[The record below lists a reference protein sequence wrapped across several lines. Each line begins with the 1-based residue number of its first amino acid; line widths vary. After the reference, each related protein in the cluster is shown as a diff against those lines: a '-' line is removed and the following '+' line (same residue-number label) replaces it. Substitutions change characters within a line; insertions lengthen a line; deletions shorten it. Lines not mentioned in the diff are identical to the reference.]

1 MDPVSPSPF
10 EGGQPRPTYA
20 ELECLSDDQLMARLQ
35 AGCHDAL
42 AVLFDRYHRLIFSI
56 ALKILRDPGEAEDV
70 MQNVFLDIFRAMA
83 QFDPSR
89 GSTKVWMSQY
99 AYHRA
104 ISRRQYLN
112 TRRFYS
118 QEGFEDVESVLPQ
131 SNSVV
136 GKFTPGELKHMLK
149 EGLATLNAPQ
159 RRVIELASYEGLSM
173 QEIADKTGESLVNVR
188 HHYYRGLRK
197 LRSLLA
203 GPSEMRKAA
212 GDE

>member
-1 MDPVSPSPF
+1 VEPVFSF
-10 EGGQPRPTYA
+10 ARGQLPPTYA
-20 ELECLSDDQLMARLQ
+20 ELERLSDDQLMGGLQ

-70 MQNVFLDIFRAMA
+70 MQGVFLDIFRAVA
-83 QFDPSR
+83 QFDPSK
-89 GSTKVWMSQY
+89 GSTKVWMLQY

-118 QEGFEDVESVLPQ
+118 QESFEDVESALPKSDSVL
-131 SNSVV
+131 
-136 GKFTPGELKHMLK
+136 GKFTPVELKQMLK
-149 EGLATLNAPQ
+149 EGLATLSAPQ
-159 RRVIELASYEGLSM
+159 RRVIELASYEGFSM

-188 HHYYRGLRK
+188 HHYYRGLHK
-197 LRSLLA
+197 LRSFLIE
-203 GPSEMRKAA
+203 PSETRKAV
-212 GDE
+212 GHE